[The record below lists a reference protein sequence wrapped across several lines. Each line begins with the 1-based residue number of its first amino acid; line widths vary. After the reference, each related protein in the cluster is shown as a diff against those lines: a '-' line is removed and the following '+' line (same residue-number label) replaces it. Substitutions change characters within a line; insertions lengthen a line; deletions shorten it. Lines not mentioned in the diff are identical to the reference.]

1 MVVGARGWACAVRSI
16 RRVRKR
22 PMAYGFN
29 KQRQLR
35 PSRPRRSVAVAFVV
49 FAGVAGISLGAA
61 AGCGSDGASGVANAK
76 LPDGVR
82 SETIEH
88 ESCDESGNKVEMLD
102 ANNDGKPDIKKVS
115 KGGREVCRI
124 TDLNHDGKPDMWEYY
139 DQTGQLR
146 RREADYDD
154 NGIVNSIEHY
164 ENGKLVRREL
174 DTTNQGR
181 LDTWDYFDPTTGA
194 RTKRERDSTGD
205 GKIDQWWTFN
215 GDQVTIAMDRNG
227 DGLPDPDAT
236 VTLGANG
243 QAIATASDAGAAPPA
258 PSAPAAPAAPST
270 PSAPTLSMPS
280 LNSDPSPPVTPPSQ
294 DAGVVGKPQRGGAK
308 R

>member
-1 MVVGARGWACAVRSI
+1 MVGVRILRPGQKAVYGCPRARLG
-16 RRVRKR
+16 VRKR
-22 PMAYGFN
+22 PMAYGFI
-29 KQRQLR
+29 K
-35 PSRPRRSVAVAFVV
+35 RRLLCGQGIAVAFVLL
-49 FAGVAGISLGAA
+49 AGVGLSVA
-61 AGCGSDGASGVANAK
+61 AGCGGDSSSGVANAK
-76 LPDGVR
+76 LPEGVR

-154 NGIVNSIEHY
+154 NGIVNSIEHF

-181 LDTWDYFDPTTGA
+181 LDTWDFFDPTTGA
-194 RTKRERDSTGD
+194 RIKRERDATGD

-215 GDQVTIAMDRNG
+215 GDQVTIAMDRTG

-243 QAIATASDAGAAPPA
+243 QAIATAASTDAGA
-258 PSAPAAPAAPST
+258 APAAPAAPT
-270 PSAPTLSMPS
+270 APTLSMPS
-280 LNSDPSPPVTPPSQ
+280 LNSEPSPPVTPPSQ

>member
-1 MVVGARGWACAVRSI
+1 MEVRILREGQKAVYGCRRARLG
-16 RRVRKR
+16 VRKR
-22 PMAYGFN
+22 PMAYGLI
-29 KQRQLR
+29 KVGGL
-35 PSRPRRSVAVAFVV
+35 SVSLALLV
-49 FAGVAGISLGAA
+49 GVGISAS
-61 AGCGSDGASGVANAK
+61 AGCGNDSASGVGNAK

-82 SETIEH
+82 SEVIEH

-102 ANNDGKPDIKKVS
+102 ANNDGKADIKRVT
-115 KGGREVCRI
+115 KGGREICRI

-154 NGIVNSIEHY
+154 NGIVNSIEHF

-181 LDTWDYFDPTTGA
+181 LDTWDFFDPTTGA
-194 RTKRERDSTGD
+194 RIKRERDATGD

-215 GDQVTIAMDRNG
+215 GDNVTIAMDRNG

-236 VTLGANG
+236 ITLGANG
-243 QAIATASDAGAAPPA
+243 QTVTDAGVAAATPP
-258 PSAPAAPAAPST
+258 PAAPAATT
-270 PSAPTLSMPS
+270 PPTLSMPS
-280 LNSDPSPPVTPPSQ
+280 LNNEPAPPVTPPVQ

>member
-1 MVVGARGWACAVRSI
+1 MAYGLIRQRQLGARGV
-16 RRVRKR
+16 
-22 PMAYGFN
+22 G
-29 KQRQLR
+29 
-35 PSRPRRSVAVAFVV
+35 VAFVL
-49 FAGVAGISLGAA
+49 FSCYAAATGVGLSVA
-61 AGCGSDGASGVANAK
+61 AGCGGDNASGVANAK

-102 ANNDGKPDIKKVS
+102 ANNDGKPDIKRVS
-115 KGGREVCRI
+115 KGGREICRI

-154 NGIVNSIEHY
+154 NGLVNSIEHY

-174 DTTNQGR
+174 DTTNQGK
-181 LDTWDYFDPTTGA
+181 LDTWDFFDPTTGA
-194 RTKRERDSTGD
+194 RIKRERDSTGD

-243 QAIATASDAGAAPPA
+243 QAVASAATDAGAAP
-258 PSAPAAPAAPST
+258 SPAAPSASASSA
-270 PSAPTLSMPS
+270 PSGTSPPTLSMPS
-280 LNSDPSPPVTPPSQ
+280 PNGEPSPPVTPPSQ

>member
-1 MVVGARGWACAVRSI
+1 
-16 RRVRKR
+16 
-22 PMAYGFN
+22 MAYGFI
-29 KQRQLR
+29 KVGGL
-35 PSRPRRSVAVAFVV
+35 SVALALLGGF
-49 FAGVAGISLGAA
+49 GVSAS
-61 AGCGSDGASGVANAK
+61 AGCGNDNASGVANAK

-82 SETIEH
+82 SQVIEH
-88 ESCDESGNKVEMLD
+88 EPCDESGNKVEMLD

-115 KGGREVCRI
+115 KNGREICRI

-154 NGIVNSIEHY
+154 NGIVNSVEHY

-194 RTKRERDSTGD
+194 RIKRERDATGD
-205 GKIDQWWTFN
+205 GKVDQWWTFD
-215 GDQVTIAMDRNG
+215 GDKVTIAMDRNG

-236 VTLGANG
+236 ITLGANG
-243 QAIATASDAGAAPPA
+243 QPVASSGDAGVAAPPPPPA
-258 PSAPAAPAAPST
+258 PTSAPPP
-270 PSAPTLSMPS
+270 PTLSMPS
-280 LNSDPSPPVTPPSQ
+280 PNGDPAPPVTPPSQ